1 MTDKAEEYGVTWE
14 EFAQDKTYLSKAM
27 GEIKGAAN
35 NFIAANSHFHQA
47 YQFKADMKIASR
59 IPQGDDMALF
69 SKYQIQLD
77 TDIYRAM
84 DALRKYRESKAKI
97 IEAEVINE

>member
-1 MTDKAEEYGVTWE
+1 
-14 EFAQDKTYLSKAM
+14 
-27 GEIKGAAN
+27 
-35 NFIAANSHFHQA
+35 
-47 YQFKADMKIASR
+47 MKIASR
-59 IPQGDDMALF
+59 IPQGEDMALF
-69 SKYQIQLD
+69 SKYQIPLD

>member
-1 MTDKAEEYGVTWE
+1 MREIIETA
-14 EFAQDKTYLSKAM
+14 KTF
-27 GEIKGAAN
+27 IAN
-35 NFIAANSHFHQA
+35 NSQFHQA
-47 YQFKADMKIASR
+47 YQFKTDMKIASR

-84 DALRKYRESKAKI
+84 EALRKYRENKAKI
-97 IEAEVINE
+97 IEAEIINE